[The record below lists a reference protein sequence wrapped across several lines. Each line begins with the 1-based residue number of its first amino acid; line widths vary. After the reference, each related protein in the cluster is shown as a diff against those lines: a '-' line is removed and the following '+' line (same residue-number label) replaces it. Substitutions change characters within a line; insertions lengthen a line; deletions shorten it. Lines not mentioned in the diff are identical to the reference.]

1 MLIKT
6 ILVLAALVLFVF
18 FLRAAHTARF
28 QAMKRIGFMVFCVFG
43 IVAVIKPDMM
53 SWIANKVGVGRGTDL
68 LLYIVTV
75 VFAFFSLNTFLRF
88 RDAER
93 RLTQLARAVALRD
106 AVAPGPASA
115 VGGGVA
121 QEPAKGLGVPL
132 AERERSESQG
142 VQAG

>member
-106 AVAPGPASA
+106 ATAPGSA

-121 QEPAKGLGVPL
+121 HEPAEGLGVPL

>member
-6 ILVLAALVLFVF
+6 ILILAALVLFVF
-18 FLRAAHTARF
+18 FLRQSHTARL
-28 QAMKRIGFMVFCVFG
+28 QALKRIGFMVFCLFG
-43 IVAVIKPDMM
+43 IVAVLRPDMM
-53 SWIANKVGVGRGTDL
+53 TWVANKVGVGRGTDL

-75 VFAFFSLNTFLRF
+75 VFGFFSLNTFLRF

-106 AVAPGPASA
+106 AVAPGSA

-121 QEPAKGLGVPL
+121 QEPAEGLGVPL

>member
-6 ILVLAALVLFVF
+6 ILVVAALVLFVF

-28 QAMKRIGFMVFCVFG
+28 QAIKRIGFMLFCLFG
-43 IVAVIKPDMM
+43 VVAVLRPDMM

-106 AVAPGPASA
+106 AVAPGSA

-121 QEPAKGLGVPL
+121 QEPAEGLGVAL
-132 AERERSESQG
+132 AEGERSESQS